1 MPNQKL
7 LQKFASLAVNIGANV
22 QKDQM
27 VVVRASTETK
37 DFARMVA
44 LEAYKA
50 GAKKVQVQWGD
61 DYVSKY
67 GLEHQSD
74 DTLKEVPQWQI
85 DQTQYFIDEGA
96 CFISITSPIPGL
108 NKGVDP
114 HKMQTASKARMQK
127 LSFFQQHMMGNRAQ
141 WTIVGAPNKEWA
153 NKVFPEE
160 KNDDV
165 AVEKLWDAI
174 FKASRVTK
182 DNDPVEAWNKHNETL
197 TKHNKILNDYQF
209 DYLHFKNEL
218 GTDIKIKLV
227 ENHVWAGG
235 NEHSTKGVEFNP
247 NIPTEE
253 TFTMPYKWGVD
264 GKVVATKP
272 LNYQGNLIEDFW
284 IEFKDGKVINYE
296 AKKEQETLKNLIEYD
311 EGSAYL
317 GEIALISDDSPIS
330 NAGILFFNTLFDE
343 NASCH
348 MALGRAYPMNVE
360 GGTEMDQES
369 LNKLGSNHSMVHSDF
384 MFGSPDMEIVGV
396 TKDGKKVQIFEK
408 GNFVI

>member
-1 MPNQKL
+1 MPSKTL

-22 QKDQM
+22 QPDQM

-37 DFARMVA
+37 DFARLVV

-50 GAKKVQVQWGD
+50 GASKVQIQWGD
-61 DYVSKY
+61 DYISKY
-67 GLEHQSD
+67 GLEYKSE

-85 DQTQYFIDEGA
+85 DQTQYFIDQNA

-108 NKGVDP
+108 NKDIDP
-114 HKMQTASKARMQK
+114 NKMQVSSKARMQK
-127 LSFFQQHMMGNRAQ
+127 LSFFQQHMMGNRTQ

-153 NKVFPEE
+153 EKVFPNES
-160 KNDDV
+160 DSDH
-165 AVEKLWDAI
+165 AIEKLWDAI
-174 FKASRVTK
+174 LKASRVTEET
-182 DNDPVEAWNKHNETL
+182 DPVKEWEAHNDVL
-197 TKHNKILNDYQF
+197 TKHNQILNDYQF
-209 DYLHFKNEL
+209 DYLHFKNSL

-227 ENHVWAGG
+227 KNHVWAGG
-235 NEHSTKGVEFNP
+235 NEISTKSIEFNP

-284 IEFKDGKVINYE
+284 IEFKDGKVVDYD
-296 AKKEQETLKNLIEYD
+296 AKKAKETLKNLIEYD

-330 NAGILFFNTLFDE
+330 NANILFFNTLFDE

-360 GGTEMDQES
+360 GGTTMDQET
-369 LNKLGSNHSMVHSDF
+369 LNTLGSNHSMVHSDF
-384 MFGSPDMEIVGV
+384 MFGSPDMEIIGV
-396 TKDGKKVQIFEK
+396 TKEGKQVQIFK
-408 GNFVI
+408 NGNFVI